1 MATVKDVWR
10 IEKTSTGWHSSFGT
24 LIVSSAPN
32 TNCTVNK
39 FNAYES
45 ARHDTKSQA
54 IKYAE
59 RGGMTGHNRGEIMI
73 KTSV

>member
-1 MATVKDVWR
+1 MTTVKNVWR

-24 LIVSSAPN
+24 LIVEPAPN
-32 TNCTVNK
+32 TRCTVNK
-39 FNAYES
+39 FNAYDS

-59 RGGMTGHNRGEIMI
+59 RGGMAGRNRGEIMI
-73 KTSV
+73 ETSV